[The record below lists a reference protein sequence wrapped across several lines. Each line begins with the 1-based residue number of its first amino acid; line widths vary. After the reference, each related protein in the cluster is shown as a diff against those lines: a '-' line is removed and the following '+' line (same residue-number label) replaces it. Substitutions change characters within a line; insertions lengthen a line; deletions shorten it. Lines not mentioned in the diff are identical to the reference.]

1 MKKALAIVMALVI
14 ALSMSAMAFA
24 ETPNKCG
31 KCGSTFTDNEAF
43 AEHVR
48 ECEGTTAA
56 PTEPAAPA
64 NKVVCDLCGN
74 KFENE
79 VAFNDHLDVCC
90 KTHNVCPKCYQ
101 NFADENAYNDHIA
114 ICTYGDE
121 KDYINLTL
129 KDILT
134 MIIDLVKVNAGQ
146 WDAIE
151 SVVIRLVDFI
161 ENIGSGLVAQA
172 DVEGAVADL
181 EASLADFEIPG
192 INDLLNTLK
201 SKIKNMY
208 AGEKATTVVE
218 TTTETTTEE
227 TTTEPV
233 EIIDTGSASVGI
245 AAFAAISVAAAAAYV
260 CTKKKA

>member
-31 KCGSTFTDNEAF
+31 KCNSTFTDNEAF

-56 PTEPAAPA
+56 PTAPAAPA
-64 NKVVCDLCGN
+64 NKVWCDLCNNG
-74 KFENE
+74 FENE
-79 VAFNDHLDVCC
+79 NAFNDHLDVCC

-121 KDYINLTL
+121 KDYIDLTL

-134 MIIDLVKVNAGQ
+134 LPSSDTVSYFLRAPHVRFMSLVLSPSRVSPNA
-146 WDAIE
+146 
-151 SVVIRLVDFI
+151 IRQNSHTDILC
-161 ENIGSGLVAQA
+161 G
-172 DVEGAVADL
+172 
-181 EASLADFEIPG
+181 
-192 INDLLNTLK
+192 
-201 SKIKNMY
+201 
-208 AGEKATTVVE
+208 
-218 TTTETTTEE
+218 
-227 TTTEPV
+227 
-233 EIIDTGSASVGI
+233 
-245 AAFAAISVAAAAAYV
+245 
-260 CTKKKA
+260 